1 MELNGKLAVVT
12 GGTRGVGA
20 GIAHAFAE
28 AGADVVICARRPPDA
43 PLKGAEFLPL
53 DVRDPDAVQ
62 ALFDG
67 LPRVDV
73 LVNNA
78 GGTPY
83 RPLTGTGTGTGAG
96 GGTGSDPATDARR
109 HARVIDLNLT
119 APLTVS
125 LAAHAHLR
133 RSRGSIVMIGSV
145 SGSRPSPGSAAY
157 GAAKAGL
164 EHLARSMAVEWAPD
178 IRVNTL
184 VLGMVRTELSHLH
197 YGDDHG
203 VAAVART
210 VPLGRLAAPSDVG
223 GAAVFLASD
232 AAAYITGAS
241 LLVHGGGERPAFLA
255 AATPGRDGGGDAVRC
270 AGGGAGRATGGDA
283 DRGVGGRATGGDTG
297 RPTGGDADR
306 GAGGDTRRAAGG
318 EADRRARG
326 GIGGAAGGDA
336 DRDAGGGT
344 RRGAGG
350 GTGQGVGGGTGQGV
364 GGGVGQGVGGGADA
378 DSVRYT
384 TGVPHRGAPDDT
396 GRDAVR
402 DSRRAARPDDSDGTR
417 GGG

>member
-28 AGADVVICARRPPDA
+28 AGADVVICARRPPDT
-43 PLKGAEFLPL
+43 PLKGAEYLPV

-83 RPLTGTGTGTGAG
+83 RPLTGTDPGAAAGTCA
-96 GGTGSDPATDARR
+96 ATAARR

-125 LAAHAHLR
+125 LAAHAQLR

-197 YGDDHG
+197 YGDEHG

-210 VPLGRLAAPSDVG
+210 VPLGRLADPSDVG

-255 AATPGRDGGGDAVRC
+255 AATP
-270 AGGGAGRATGGDA
+270 
-283 DRGVGGRATGGDTG
+283 
-297 RPTGGDADR
+297 
-306 GAGGDTRRAAGG
+306 
-318 EADRRARG
+318 
-326 GIGGAAGGDA
+326 
-336 DRDAGGGT
+336 DRDAGG
-344 RRGAGG
+344 
-350 GTGQGVGGGTGQGV
+350 
-364 GGGVGQGVGGGADA
+364 DN
-378 DSVRYT
+378 
-384 TGVPHRGAPDDT
+384 
-396 GRDAVR
+396 
-402 DSRRAARPDDSDGTR
+402 DSDGTR
-417 GGG
+417 GGGR